1 MPPEEDATAVVVAV
15 PSAVVQQPPGQQPIG
30 QPSSE
35 EELDIILDGDK
46 NNVPSSSLLPSSSYS
61 SSSSPNNGDDG
72 NIIIVEGPDLNISR
86 SPFDKKNYRQIL
98 LPNGLRAVLVSDVV
112 AMTQVYN
119 NGGLYVDDDDHHD
132 HDHEEEEDNDDD
144 KNAKKNADKIDVPP
158 SEMTEHDKLCR
169 GNSYAGDSDDDD
181 DDDDE
186 SEEEAR
192 GIRDAAAA
200 MIVGVGS
207 LYDPPE
213 CQGMAHFLEHLLFMG
228 SAKYPTENAYDAFMT
243 KHGGNDN
250 AYTEMEHTVYHFD
263 IPQEHLPKALDIF
276 AQFFVHP
283 LMLESSVDRE
293 LNAVESEFQLVK
305 NSDNARVQQLMCHTA
320 GRTPEEHPSV
330 KVRRFF
336 GQPSLEGWM
345 VGRFILHRWQSSV
358 VDLDFWLAR
367 VLL

>member
-1 MPPEEDATAVVVAV
+1 VEQDK
-15 PSAVVQQPPGQQPIG
+15 PSR
-30 QPSSE
+30 
-35 EELDIILDGDK
+35 IIT
-46 NNVPSSSLLPSSSYS
+46 
-61 SSSSPNNGDDG
+61 G
-72 NIIIVEGPDLNISR
+72 N
-86 SPFDKKNYRQIL
+86 
-98 LPNGLRAVLVSDVV
+98 
-112 AMTQVYN
+112 
-119 NGGLYVDDDDHHD
+119 
-132 HDHEEEEDNDDD
+132 
-144 KNAKKNADKIDVPP
+144 
-158 SEMTEHDKLCR
+158 
-169 GNSYAGDSDDDD
+169 DSDNEDDD

-186 SEEEAR
+186 SEEAG

-276 AQFFVHP
+276 AQFFIHP

-305 NSDNARVQQLMCHTA
+305 NSDNTRAQQLMCHTA
-320 GRTPEEHPSV
+320 GRTAEEHPGV
-330 KVRRFF
+330 KVRGPVR
-336 GQPSLEGWM
+336 GY
-345 VGRFILHRWQSSV
+345 VNSV
-358 VDLDFWLAR
+358 VLCSCRIFRLLTCTYVLDVIF
-367 VLL
+367 VFCCLLVKVWVGQLQES